1 MANTALADAAV
12 KYASMGFAVLPLKPR
27 GKEPNIAHGVKDATA
42 DVAQVRAWWERHPND
57 NIGLAMGA
65 ASGGIVAIDIDVD
78 EDAGKDG
85 YDTLRSWENAHGE
98 LPETATSITGRGG
111 YHMLY
116 RMEGV
121 GNSVGRE
128 SAVDIRSDGGF
139 IVAPPSVH
147 PNGVAYQWEFDP
159 EEFPPAEADGNV
171 RAFVASVQPAKA
183 EGGERRRFERGA
195 VGEGGR
201 NDYLYRYGCGLRAK
215 SIDPADIESLVR
227 IANEADCTPPLPDAE
242 VARIVESVMQRR
254 EGFSAEVSTLG
265 VRGERASRGGED
277 GEAEEVPAMTLTD
290 KGTPHQTI
298 ENCYRAI
305 MRDARLEGRIY
316 YDERAYTKMLVGPVP
331 WDDRP
336 GERPVTDADYCGLAA
351 YMERWYWLTS
361 KNKAI
366 DALTLVAMRNRRNP
380 VREWLESLEWDGAE
394 RVETLLS
401 VFLGADPNE
410 YNAAVMR
417 TFMAGACAR
426 ACEPGVKFDYMPVL
440 HGAQGLGKSMF
451 LRRLGTRSDWYCD
464 NFNTLDGDAAAEKL
478 RGMWIIEMAELL
490 ATKRSKD
497 VEGIKAF
504 ITSTVDTIRPK
515 YARETEQR
523 PRTCVFAG
531 TTNNATFLSDATGNR
546 RFLPVACGVYEPAM
560 SLFDDAAPAYFEQ
573 AWAEAFKRWRDGEW
587 GLVLDAERQAEAM
600 AMQSAFTEEDVRI
613 GIIQEYL
620 DTCEPDARVCAIE
633 IAENALHVEGG
644 NPPRKLIN
652 EIHEIM
658 TNCIDG
664 WVPHGR
670 LKARTPYGIQKC
682 YVRAGSGDAVS
693 W

>member
-42 DVAQVRAWWERHPND
+42 DVAQVKAWWERHPND

-85 YDTLRSWENAHGE
+85 YDTLRTWENAHGE

-121 GNSVGRE
+121 SNSVGRDT
-128 SAVDIRSDGGF
+128 AVDIRSDGGF
-139 IVAPPSVH
+139 IVAPPSIH

-159 EEFPPAEADGNV
+159 EEFPPADADENV
-171 RAFVASVQPAKA
+171 KAFVASVQPAKA
-183 EGGERRRFERGA
+183 DGGERMSVKDGA
-195 VGEGGR
+195 TKGSR
-201 NDYLYRYGCGLRAK
+201 NDTLYRMAC
-215 SIDPADIESLVR
+215 SLQAQEWDDDAIRHTVR
-227 IANEADCTPPLPDAE
+227 SYNDTRCEPPLPQAE
-242 VARIVESVMQRR
+242 VDRLLESALSKPKGRS
-254 EGFSAEVSTLG
+254 SAMA

-298 ENCYRAI
+298 ENCRRAI
-305 MRDARLEGRIY
+305 LLDKDLKGRIY

-380 VREWLESLEWDGAE
+380 VREWLESLEWDGIE

-440 HGAQGLGKSMF
+440 HGSQGLGKSMF

-478 RGMWIIEMAELL
+478 RGMWVIEMAELL

-560 SLFDDAAPAYFEQ
+560 SLFDQDAPAYFEQ
-573 AWAEAFKRWRDGEW
+573 AWAEAYSRWKSGEW

-613 GIIQEYL
+613 GMIQEYL
-620 DTCEPDARVCAIE
+620 DTCEPNARVCALELI
-633 IAENALHVEGG
+633 ENALHVEGG
-644 NPPRKLIN
+644 NPPRKLVN

-658 TNCIDG
+658 TNCVPG
-664 WVPHGR
+664 WAPYGQT
-670 LKARTPYGIQKC
+670 KARTPYGIQRC
-682 YVRAGSGDAVS
+682 YVREGVAEAGA
-693 W
+693 

>member
-27 GKEPNIAHGVKDATA
+27 GKEPNTAHGVKDATA
-42 DVAQVRAWWERHPND
+42 DVAQVKAWWARRPND

-85 YDTLRSWENAHGE
+85 YDTLRTWENAHGE

-116 RMEGV
+116 RMQGV
-121 GNSVGRE
+121 GNSVGRD

-139 IVAPPSVH
+139 IVAPPSIH
-147 PNGVAYQWEFDP
+147 PNGVAYTWEFDP
-159 EEFPPAEADGNV
+159 EEFPPADADDNV
-171 RAFVASVQPAKA
+171 KAFVASVQPAKA
-183 EGGERRRFERGA
+183 EGGERMSVKDGA
-195 VGEGGR
+195 TKGSR
-201 NDYLYRYGCGLRAK
+201 NDTLYRMAC
-215 SIDPADIESLVR
+215 SLQAQEWDDDAIRHTVR
-227 IANEADCTPPLPDAE
+227 SYNDTRCEPPLPQAE
-242 VARIVESVMQRR
+242 VDRLLESALSKPKGR
-254 EGFSAEVSTLG
+254 SSTLA

-277 GEAEEVPAMTLTD
+277 GDAEEVPAMTLTD

-298 ENCYRAI
+298 ENCRRAI
-305 MRDARLEGRIY
+305 LLDKDLKGRIY

-331 WDDRP
+331 WDERP

-380 VREWLESLEWDGAE
+380 VREWLESLKWDGIE

-417 TFMAGACAR
+417 VFMAGACAR

-440 HGAQGLGKSMF
+440 HGSQGLGKSMF

-573 AWAEAFKRWRDGEW
+573 AWAEAFHRWKAGEW
-587 GLVLDAERQAEAM
+587 GLVLDRERQAEAI

-613 GIIQEYL
+613 GMIQEYL
-620 DTCEPDARVCAIE
+620 DTCEPNARVCALELI
-633 IAENALHVEGG
+633 ENALHVEGG
-644 NPPRKLIN
+644 NPPRKLVN

-658 TNCIDG
+658 TNCVPG
-664 WVPHGR
+664 WVPYGQT
-670 LKARTPYGIQKC
+670 KARTPYGIQRC
-682 YVRAGSGDAVS
+682 YVRGGVAEAGA
-693 W
+693 

>member
-1 MANTALADAAV
+1 MAETLAEAAER
-12 KYASMGFAVLPLKPR
+12 YASMGWAVFPLRPR
-27 GKEPNIAHGVKDATA
+27 GKEPRTKNGVKDACA
-42 DVAQVRAWWERHPND
+42 DVEQVRAFWARYPD
-57 NIGLAMGA
+57 SNIGIAMGEP
-65 ASGGIVAIDIDVD
+65 SGGIVAIDADVD
-78 EDAGKDG
+78 PEAGKDG
-85 YDTLRSWENAHGE
+85 VDTISEWERAHGE
-98 LPETATSITGRGG
+98 LPETACSLTGRDG

-121 GNSVGRE
+121 RNSVNADA
-128 SAVDIRSDGGF
+128 AVDIRSTGGY

-147 PNGVAYQWEFDP
+147 PNGRSYAWECDPSEYPVAD
-159 EEFPPAEADGNV
+159 ADDNV
-171 RAFVASVQPAKA
+171 RAFVASVQPAKS

-215 SIDPADIESLVR
+215 SIDPADIESLVK
-227 IANEADCTPPLPDAE
+227 IANATDCTPPLPDAE
-242 VARIVESVMQRR
+242 VDRIIESVLQRR
-254 EGFSAEVSTLG
+254 EGYSAEVSTLA

-277 GEAEEVPAMTLTD
+277 GEAEEVPAMTVTD

-298 ENCYRAI
+298 ENCRRAI
-305 MRDARLEGRIY
+305 LLDKDLKDRIY

-331 WDDRP
+331 WDERR

-351 YMERWYWLTS
+351 YLERWYWLTS
-361 KNKAI
+361 KTKAI

-380 VREWLESLEWDGAE
+380 VREWLESLEWDGTE

-401 VFLGADPNE
+401 VFLGAEPDA
-410 YNAAVMR
+410 YDAAVMR

-440 HGAQGLGKSMF
+440 HGPQGIGKSMF

-478 RGMWIIEMAELL
+478 RGMWVIEMAELL

-531 TTNNATFLSDATGNR
+531 TTNNATFLTDATGNR

-560 SLFDDAAPAYFEQ
+560 SLFDADAPAYFEQ

-620 DTCEPDARVCAIE
+620 DTCEASARVCAIE

-670 LKARTPYGIQKC
+670 LKARTPYGVQKC
-682 YVRAGSGDAVS
+682 YVRAGSVDAVS

>member
-1 MANTALADAAV
+1 MADTALAEAAV

-42 DVAQVRAWWERHPND
+42 DVAQVKAWWERHPND

-85 YDTLRSWENAHGE
+85 YDTLRTWENAHGE

-116 RMEGV
+116 RMAGV
-121 GNSVGRE
+121 GNSVGRD

-147 PNGVAYQWEFDP
+147 PNGVAYRWEFDP
-159 EEFPPAEADGNV
+159 EEFPPADADENV
-171 RAFVASVQPAKA
+171 KAFVASVQPAKG
-183 EGGERRRFERGA
+183 EGGERRKFERGS

-215 SIDPADIESLVR
+215 SIEPADIESLVK

-242 VARIVESVMQRR
+242 VARIIESVLQRR
-254 EGFSAEVSTLG
+254 EGFSAEVSTMA

-298 ENCYRAI
+298 ENCRRAI
-305 MRDARLEGRIY
+305 LLDKDLKGRIY
-316 YDERAYTKMLVGPVP
+316 YDERAYTKILVGPVP
-331 WDDRP
+331 WDERP

-380 VREWLESLEWDGAE
+380 VREWLESLEWDGVE

-440 HGAQGLGKSMF
+440 HGSQGLGKSMF

-490 ATKRSKD
+490 ATKRSRD

-560 SLFDDAAPAYFEQ
+560 SLFDQDAPAYFEQ
-573 AWAEAFKRWRDGEW
+573 AWAEAYSRWKSGEW

-613 GIIQEYL
+613 GMIQEYL
-620 DTCEPDARVCAIE
+620 DTCEPNARVCALELI
-633 IAENALHVEGG
+633 ENALHVEGG
-644 NPPRKLIN
+644 NPPRKLVN

-658 TNCIDG
+658 TNCVPG
-664 WVPHGR
+664 WVPYGQT
-670 LKARTPYGIQKC
+670 KARTPYGIQRC
-682 YVRAGSGDAVS
+682 YVREGVAEAGA
-693 W
+693 

>member
-1 MANTALADAAV
+1 MADTALAEAAV

-42 DVAQVRAWWERHPND
+42 DVAQVKAWWERHPND

-85 YDTLRSWENAHGE
+85 YDTLRTWENAHGE

-116 RMEGV
+116 RMAGV
-121 GNSVGRE
+121 GNSVGRD

-159 EEFPPAEADGNV
+159 EEFPPADADENV
-171 RAFVASVQPAKA
+171 KAFVASVQPAKA
-183 EGGERRRFERGA
+183 DGGERRKFERGA

-242 VARIVESVMQRR
+242 VARIVESVLQRR
-254 EGFSAEVSTLG
+254 EGFSAEVSTLA

-298 ENCYRAI
+298 ENCRRAI
-305 MRDARLEGRIY
+305 LLDKDLKGRIY

-380 VREWLESLEWDGAE
+380 VREWLESLEWDGVE

-410 YNAAVMR
+410 YDAAVMR

-440 HGAQGLGKSMF
+440 HGPQGLGKSMF

-478 RGMWIIEMAELL
+478 RGMWVIEMAELL
-490 ATKRSKD
+490 ATKRSRD

-560 SLFDDAAPAYFEQ
+560 SLFDQDAPAYFEQ
-573 AWAEAFKRWRDGEW
+573 AWAEAYRRWKSGEW

-664 WVPHGR
+664 WVPHGKLR
-670 LKARTPYGIQKC
+670 ARTPYGVQKC
-682 YVRAGSGDAVS
+682 YVRAGSVDSV
-693 W
+693 